1 MHHVNRSLSAACH
14 RLLGA
19 CIAAQLGCSAHPK
32 AAAPA
37 PASVEVVE
45 QRALQRQ
52 TGRDDSLHRDWA
64 GLRRYAAANA
74 ALPAPLPGDRR
85 VVFMGNSIT
94 DSWAKFFPVMFPGQP
109 YIGRG
114 ISGQTTQQ
122 MLARFRQDVVA
133 LHPAVVVILGGTN
146 DIAGNDG
153 PSTLEMIEDNLRAMT
168 EIARAN
174 GIRVVL
180 SSVLPVFDYPW
191 AKGLTPAPKIVALN
205 AWIKSYAA
213 SAGAVYVDYHTAMA
227 DARQGLPGNLSTDGV
242 HPNEAGYRIMAPLV
256 QAAIDSARGH

>member
-1 MHHVNRSLSAACH
+1 MAPVAA
-14 RLLGA
+14 
-19 CIAAQLGCSAHPK
+19 
-32 AAAPA
+32 
-37 PASVEVVE
+37 VE

-52 TGRDDSLHRDWA
+52 AAEDDRLHKDWA

-74 ALPAPLPGDRR
+74 ALPPAGPSERR

-94 DSWAKFFPVMFPGQP
+94 DSWAKFFPVMFPGKP
-109 YIGRG
+109 YVGRG

-133 LHPAVVVILGGTN
+133 LHPSVVVILGGTN

-168 EIARAN
+168 EIARAH
-174 GIRVVL
+174 GIHVVL

-205 AWIKSYAA
+205 AWIRSYAA
-213 SAGAVYVDYHTAMA
+213 SVGAAYVDYHTAMA
-227 DARQGLPGNLSTDGV
+227 DARQGLRADLSTDGV

-256 QAAIDSARGH
+256 EAAIGSAAR